1 MQGFFSEQTR
11 IVTIDEEN
19 TVTIRKLSYGA
30 RQKAIGLVTKVNP
43 ITQES
48 TMDIAL
54 LLVEQLVAAI
64 VDWAGPGFEGRPVSR
79 ENVEALP
86 TVVAEAIEA
95 GIEAFNAPL
104 SSAEKKA

>member
-11 IVTIDEEN
+11 IVEIDAEN

-30 RQKAIGLVTKVNP
+30 RQKAISLVTKVNP

-48 TMDIAL
+48 TMDIAML
-54 LLVEQLVAAI
+54 RIEQLVAAI
-64 VDWAGPGFEGRPVSR
+64 ISWEGPGFMGRPLTR

-86 TVVAEAIEA
+86 TEVAEAIEQ

-104 SSAEKKA
+104 SSAEKKE

>member
-11 IVTIDEEN
+11 IVEIDAEN

-30 RQKAIGLVTKVNP
+30 RQKAISLVTKVNP

-48 TMDIAL
+48 TMDIAML
-54 LLVEQLVAAI
+54 RIEQLVAAI
-64 VDWAGPGFEGRPVSR
+64 ISWEGPGFMGRTLSR

-86 TVVAEAIEA
+86 TEVAEAIEQ